1 MTEIIKDRNLNAHIS
16 TAYEQELVSLRDKTL
31 EMAGIVESHY
41 TKAIDALNMQ
51 DTKAAEE
58 ISKNDYIV
66 NKMEI
71 EIDEACHTLIDTQS
85 PVASDLRKI
94 LVILKI
100 NNDLERVGDEAEKI
114 ARNTL
119 EMDLNKIQKNFLNSL
134 YHLGVE
140 SKKSIN
146 KAIDAYARQSV
157 DSAMDVI
164 KTDKYIDDEFESCM
178 RQLMSFMMQDPKAI
192 KNILDITNIAKGIER
207 VGDHAVN
214 IAQHTIQ
221 LVIGKDIRHTS
232 SEQVLEE
239 IRNNTSYKY

>member
-1 MTEIIKDRNLNAHIS
+1 
-16 TAYEQELVSLRDKTL
+16 
-31 EMAGIVESHY
+31 
-41 TKAIDALNMQ
+41 
-51 DTKAAEE
+51 
-58 ISKNDYIV
+58 
-66 NKMEI
+66 
-71 EIDEACHTLIDTQS
+71 
-85 PVASDLRKI
+85 
-94 LVILKI
+94 
-100 NNDLERVGDEAEKI
+100 
-114 ARNTL
+114 
-119 EMDLNKIQKNFLNSL
+119 MDLNKIQKNFLNSL